1 MQLREFAKALK
12 IRGATQLKKAELV
25 EMLLEF
31 QRNNEAAAKE
41 SSEDRPSPAAYGES
55 VPDTPA
61 PEKKRRVGRPPKTAS
76 AEKPSKRCRGR
87 RILEDL
93 GPSSW
98 R

>member
-41 SSEDRPSPAAYGES
+41 SSEDRPSPAAYGGVS
-55 VPDTPA
+55 FTCCSLRSLFSLMISCFMGIIVLFCNVSRFAADA
-61 PEKKRRVGRPPKTAS
+61 R
-76 AEKPSKRCRGR
+76 
-87 RILEDL
+87 
-93 GPSSW
+93 
-98 R
+98 

>member
-41 SSEDRPSPAAYGES
+41 SSEDRPSPTAYGELIEIGRAS
-55 VPDTPA
+55 CR
-61 PEKKRRVGRPPKTAS
+61 ERV
-76 AEKPSKRCRGR
+76 
-87 RILEDL
+87 
-93 GPSSW
+93 
-98 R
+98 